1 LRGTFSLDTLFHQT
15 SVAGK
20 SDQNEVHS
28 IGWPCIEKVNKS
40 KPANQNKYV
49 E

>member
-1 LRGTFSLDTLFHQT
+1 LDTLFHQT

-20 SDQNEVHS
+20 SGQKEVHS
-28 IGWPCIEKVNKS
+28 IGWPSTKKGKKS
-40 KPANQNKYV
+40 KQANLNKYV